1 MDTLRFNLRL
11 ANYDASENEMFKVLK
26 LANLSVVN
34 NEPVSLD
41 THLINRGNNY
51 SGGQKTTNFVSATV
65 FEKTCNNY
73 Y

>member
-1 MDTLRFNLRL
+1 MIIFLWIHYDLISGS
-11 ANYDASENEMFKVLK
+11 ANYDASENEMFKVLLK

-51 SGGQKTTNFVSATV
+51 SGGQ
-65 FEKTCNNY
+65 NNEFR
-73 Y
+73 